1 MTKERK
7 MNIQLLTA
15 VFLAVVGV
23 TLIMMGFW
31 VSPIGE
37 IHNSVLVAFGEIS
50 TFSGCLFGVDYNYKI
65 KKYHGKQFQGNNGGA
80 D

>member
-1 MTKERK
+1 MTIKKK
-7 MNIQLLTA
+7 MNIQLITA
-15 VFLAVVGV
+15 VMLSIVGV
-23 TLIMMGFW
+23 VLIMMGFW

-65 KKYHGKQFQGNNGGA
+65 KKYHGSDSTNNNNA
-80 D
+80 A